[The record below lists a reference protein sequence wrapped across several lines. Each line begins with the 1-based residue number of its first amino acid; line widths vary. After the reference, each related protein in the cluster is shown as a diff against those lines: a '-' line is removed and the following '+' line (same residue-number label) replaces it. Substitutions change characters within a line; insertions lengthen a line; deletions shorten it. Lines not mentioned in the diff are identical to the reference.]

1 MDNLYKQKILEFEER
16 KSHKFVMGWEE
27 SIGYLVG
34 DYCRDKDAVVASMLI
49 CQMAQDCKDK
59 SKTLW
64 DFLDEI
70 YYKYGA
76 RFEETI
82 DLVKEGLDGA
92 KEINAIMEGFR
103 QKEPTQIGDIKV
115 VNMIDYKKAVNPANV
130 LSFEL
135 ESGSEICVRPSGTEP
150 KIKFYFSAISKEE
163 MAKMKSIIN

>member
-1 MDNLYKQKILEFEER
+1 
-16 KSHKFVMGWEE
+16 
-27 SIGYLVG
+27 
-34 DYCRDKDAVVASMLI
+34 MLI

-59 SKTLW
+59 GKTLW

-92 KEINAIMEGFR
+92 KEINGIMEGFR
-103 QKEPTQIGDIKV
+103 KNPPAQIGGINV
-115 VNMIDYKKAVNPANV
+115 VNMIDYKKAESPSNV

-150 KIKFYFSAISKEE
+150 KIKFYFSAISEE
-163 MAKMKSIIN
+163 ELEKLKIITNQGGKNVINI